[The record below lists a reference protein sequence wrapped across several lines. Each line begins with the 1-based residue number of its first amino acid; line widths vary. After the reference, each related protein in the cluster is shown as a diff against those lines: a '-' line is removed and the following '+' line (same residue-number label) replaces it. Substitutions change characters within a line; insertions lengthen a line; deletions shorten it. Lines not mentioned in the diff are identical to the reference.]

1 MIYEAGRVQRGERR
15 RGSAE
20 GGLQRG
26 EYGAQAHWSARPA
39 HSSSPPSLPLT
50 AAVAFWE
57 ISVLPPPPFPPL
69 PTSCRPSRLTYV
81 LSAHVPPAHHL
92 PAVAASA
99 HWSARPAHSSS
110 SPFPSL
116 PLTATVAF
124 CENIRAVSPPPPPRL
139 PTPCRLTYL
148 LSTLVS
154 PARPLPAPYPPSL
167 HQPIRVTIRVV
178 DQLTAVAA
186 EIVSFSKA
194 RNCSLPLAS
203 PRFPSPT
210 LPSPSLP
217 LTPHPSLPLASPY
230 TPFSPLSLPFACGF
244 VCSVYP
250 IYYLPAQ
257 EAPTLFPLPHTPLSF
272 DHITPTTFTFPF
284 QDSAVVVSGAG
295 TSGRIAF
302 QVVLCFNAVL
312 RRYGLPP
319 CFHFL
324 IAGGLPALLKAQEG
338 AEDNQEAA
346 VAALRRVEA
355 RGNPWGKPCGR
366 VLYIGISCGLSAPY
380 VAAQVKYALS
390 QSHYAVAVMGFNP
403 PSLAPNTKGAPGVT
417 FPSVLSE
424 MRARIEAAEAEG
436 TAPRH
441 FILSPAVGP
450 ETVTGSTRLKGGTAT
465 KVLLETIFSRAFAR
479 VLRLP
484 ALGSY
489 AGVPLLLINPPPELT
504 PDDTTSVRRA
514 ARVGWGRTE
523 AAPAARY
530 GDVMAA
536 YEGAMRGVYQQL
548 PGIVALTRLFHRAIS
563 TGGRVMYIGD
573 DSLGLVG
580 LIDSSEKVPTFGAR
594 PGSFLPSFQAFQS
607 SASLALSSPLCSSSP
622 LPHRRIRADPSEQ
635 VPTFGARPGSF
646 QAFPCPYLLFYASE
660 QVPTFGARPGSF
672 QGFLTSTWHR
682 LIRPLNQH
690 TVDPLGSS
698 AASGSS
704 SSSSSRRSKAGA
716 REGTAVP
723 CFAKCRCGFPAAR
736 PRSAI
741 LALIF
746 CSFPLSYSSLP
757 SRPLSQPPLLFP
769 YLPVPTTLA
778 NDTILL
784 LESHV
789 LQPQLFPLPLL
800 TALHTRAKQGLL
812 SLALLSVG
820 VAPHDRLLMV
830 YDDEDGVEEGKE
842 REEEEEGEE
851 SEVEGSEEE
860 GEEEGRE
867 EDEEGEEEGGDQG
880 ESGAGGQG
888 EEGEEGVGE
897 GGEEGGE
904 EDEEEE
910 GGSSDSGV
918 LVGRE
923 LQEERLAV
931 AKEKADGASDEGI
944 EEDSEEGSEWESV
957 DGDETE
963 HVLHMKLALNV
974 ASSGAHV
981 LLGKVYSNR
990 MVDLRVSNEK
1000 LFKRA
1005 VRVVGELAGVG
1016 AEEAERCVRR
1026 AIVIAEREEGMEGR
1040 EGMEER
1046 AGRVKG
1052 EVGDDEGVSMG
1063 RKVEEMVR
1071 VGAKMERIVPT
1082 AILLAAGCFGDAE
1095 SARNAALSNRSVRM
1109 LVADALNR
1117 KT

>member
-1 MIYEAGRVQRGERR
+1 MTF
-15 RGSAE
+15 
-20 GGLQRG
+20 
-26 EYGAQAHWSARPA
+26 PA
-39 HSSSPPSLPLT
+39 L
-50 AAVAFWE
+50 
-57 ISVLPPPPFPPL
+57 
-69 PTSCRPSRLTYV
+69 
-81 LSAHVPPAHHL
+81 
-92 PAVAASA
+92 
-99 HWSARPAHSSS
+99 
-110 SPFPSL
+110 
-116 PLTATVAF
+116 
-124 CENIRAVSPPPPPRL
+124 
-139 PTPCRLTYL
+139 
-148 LSTLVS
+148 
-154 PARPLPAPYPPSL
+154 
-167 HQPIRVTIRVV
+167 
-178 DQLTAVAA
+178 D
-186 EIVSFSKA
+186 
-194 RNCSLPLAS
+194 
-203 PRFPSPT
+203 
-210 LPSPSLP
+210 
-217 LTPHPSLPLASPY
+217 
-230 TPFSPLSLPFACGF
+230 
-244 VCSVYP
+244 VYP
-250 IYYLPAQ
+250 ANHLARANRPPDFHLKIHL
-257 EAPTLFPLPHTPLSF
+257 
-272 DHITPTTFTFPF
+272 
-284 QDSAVVVSGAG
+284 
-295 TSGRIAF
+295 

-424 MRARIEAAEAEG
+424 MRARIDAAEAEG
-436 TAPRH
+436 EVPRH

-450 ETVTGSTRLKGGTAT
+450 ETITGSTRLKGGSAT
-465 KVLLETIFSRAFAR
+465 KVLLETIFSRAIAR

-489 AGVPLLLINPPPELT
+489 AGVPLLLINPLADSPLPFPLFPPYQMQEYHSYSSTLYWSSL
-504 PDDTTSVRRA
+504 PKIPS
-514 ARVGWGRTE
+514 GRNDMPSL
-523 AAPAARY
+523 ASSIAPSA
-530 GDVMAA
+530 
-536 YEGAMRGVYQQL
+536 L
-548 PGIVALTRLFHRAIS
+548 ALTRLFHRSIS

-580 LIDSSEKVPTFGAR
+580 LID
-594 PGSFLPSFQAFQS
+594 
-607 SASLALSSPLCSSSP
+607 
-622 LPHRRIRADPSEQ
+622 
-635 VPTFGARPGSF
+635 
-646 QAFPCPYLLFYASE
+646 ASE
-660 QVPTFGARPGSF
+660 QIPTFGARPGSF

-698 AASGSS
+698 APKSSSISTSTSSSGGVGSSNGNSASRGGGRNSRSS
-704 SSSSSRRSKAGA
+704 SSGSRRSKAGA
-716 REGTAVP
+716 REGQNEKSSSRRTRTADAVAGKRSSRGSEASTSRSRSTRSW
-723 CFAKCRCGFPAAR
+723 FFSFRATTSAAEAAATA
-736 PRSAI
+736 SH
-741 LALIF
+741 
-746 CSFPLSYSSLP
+746 SP
-757 SRPLSQPPLLFP
+757 SRQSTPEPLKSISTDYFLTKVL
-769 YLPVPTTLA
+769 PTTSA
-778 NDTILL
+778 NDTVLL

-842 REEEEEGEE
+842 REDESEGEE
-851 SEVEGSEEE
+851 SEEEESGEEE
-860 GEEEGRE
+860 GGEGRE
-867 EDEEGEEEGGDQG
+867 EDEEGEEGGDEQEEG
-880 ESGAGGQG
+880 RTRGQG
-888 EEGEEGVGE
+888 AEGEEEGEV
-897 GGEEGGE
+897 
-904 EDEEEE
+904 DEEEE

-923 LQEERLAV
+923 LGEEERLGV
-931 AKEKADGASDEGI
+931 AKEEREGESGDRNEEGDEEG
-944 EEDSEEGSEWESV
+944 SEEGSEWESV

-963 HVLHMKLALNV
+963 HLLHSSIVTGKASESTQKPPGVAAAAAAAAEAEAEAVATAEDVAEREPGVDAAAEAVAVKLALNV

-1016 AEEAERCVRR
+1016 EDEVERCVRR

-1040 EGMEER
+1040 EGE
-1046 AGRVKG
+1046 VKG
-1052 EVGDDEGVSMG
+1052 EIGDDDGGSLG
-1063 RKVEEMVR
+1063 RTVEEMVR
-1071 VGAKMERIVPT
+1071 VGAKLERIVPT
-1082 AILLAAGCFGDAE
+1082 AILLAAGCFDDEE
-1095 SARNAALSNRSVRM
+1095 SARDAALSNRHPLLGSVN
-1109 LVADALNR
+1109 LTGFGTLQ
-1117 KT
+1117 

>member
-1 MIYEAGRVQRGERR
+1 
-15 RGSAE
+15 
-20 GGLQRG
+20 
-26 EYGAQAHWSARPA
+26 
-39 HSSSPPSLPLT
+39 
-50 AAVAFWE
+50 
-57 ISVLPPPPFPPL
+57 
-69 PTSCRPSRLTYV
+69 
-81 LSAHVPPAHHL
+81 
-92 PAVAASA
+92 
-99 HWSARPAHSSS
+99 
-110 SPFPSL
+110 
-116 PLTATVAF
+116 
-124 CENIRAVSPPPPPRL
+124 
-139 PTPCRLTYL
+139 
-148 LSTLVS
+148 
-154 PARPLPAPYPPSL
+154 
-167 HQPIRVTIRVV
+167 TIRVV

-186 EIVSFSKA
+186 EIVSFSK
-194 RNCSLPLAS
+194 
-203 PRFPSPT
+203 
-210 LPSPSLP
+210 
-217 LTPHPSLPLASPY
+217 
-230 TPFSPLSLPFACGF
+230 
-244 VCSVYP
+244 
-250 IYYLPAQ
+250 
-257 EAPTLFPLPHTPLSF
+257 
-272 DHITPTTFTFPF
+272 
-284 QDSAVVVSGAG
+284 DSAVVVSGAG

-302 QVVLCFNAVL
+302 QVVVCFNAVL

-346 VAALRRVEA
+346 AAALRRVEA

-417 FPSVLSE
+417 FPSVLQE
-424 MRARIEAAEAEG
+424 LRARIDAAEAEG
-436 TAPRH
+436 EVARH

-450 ETVTGSTRLKGGTAT
+450 ETITGSTRLKGGTAT
-465 KVLLETIFSRAFAR
+465 KILLETIFSRAIAR

-504 PDDTTSVRRA
+504 PDDKTAVRRA

-548 PGIVALTRLFHRAIS
+548 PGIVALTRLFHHSIS

-580 LIDSSEKVPTFGAR
+580 LID
-594 PGSFLPSFQAFQS
+594 
-607 SASLALSSPLCSSSP
+607 
-622 LPHRRIRADPSEQ
+622 
-635 VPTFGARPGSF
+635 
-646 QAFPCPYLLFYASE
+646 ASE

-672 QGFLTSTWHR
+672 QGFFVPPASFLSSHLPISLPPAPSPPPQTPQNRASEG
-682 LIRPLNQH
+682 NQH
-690 TVDPLGSS
+690 
-698 AASGSS
+698 
-704 SSSSSRRSKAGA
+704 
-716 REGTAVP
+716 
-723 CFAKCRCGFPAAR
+723 
-736 PRSAI
+736 
-741 LALIF
+741 
-746 CSFPLSYSSLP
+746 
-757 SRPLSQPPLLFP
+757 RPLSARGPPHHTSHTCYSHSCSLSLSSPLTRLSSLVVFPFLLPLSSRALFP
-769 YLPVPTTLA
+769 TRSPSCAASSA
-778 NDTILL
+778 NDTVLL

-800 TALHTRAKQGLL
+800 TALHARAKQGLL

-842 REEEEEGEE
+842 REEESEGEG

-860 GEEEGRE
+860 EGEEGEEGRE
-867 EDEEGEEEGGDQG
+867 EDEEGEEEGGEHAEG
-880 ESGAGGQG
+880 GAEAQG
-888 EEGEEGVGE
+888 EEREEKVGE
-897 GGEEGGE
+897 VE

-910 GGSSDSGV
+910 RGSSDSGV

-923 LQEERLAV
+923 LGEEERLAV
-931 AKEKADGASDEGI
+931 DKEREGKSGDGNEEGDEEG
-944 EEDSEEGSEWESV
+944 SEEGSEWESV

-963 HVLHMKLALNV
+963 HLLHSSATGQACESTQKPPGDAAAAAAAEAEAKAEAVAAATTALAEAKAGAGVDAETEAAAGDTGIRKRRPKPMDSASALFSDIPFSSFPSSLSSSSTSSPMASYFSSPSPHPLNPTFLQVSISLPAPSAAPLLPRTDLFAQLAVKLALNV

-1016 AEEAERCVRR
+1016 EEEAERCVRR

-1040 EGMEER
+1040 AGRE
-1046 AGRVKG
+1046 GRVKG
-1052 EVGDDEGVSMG
+1052 EVGDDQGDCM
-1063 RKVEEMVR
+1063 RRTVEEMVR

-1082 AILLAAGCFGDAE
+1082 AILLAAGCFDDEEGTRDAT
-1095 SARNAALSNRSVRM
+1095 LSNRSVRM
-1109 LVADALNR
+1109 LVVDALKR